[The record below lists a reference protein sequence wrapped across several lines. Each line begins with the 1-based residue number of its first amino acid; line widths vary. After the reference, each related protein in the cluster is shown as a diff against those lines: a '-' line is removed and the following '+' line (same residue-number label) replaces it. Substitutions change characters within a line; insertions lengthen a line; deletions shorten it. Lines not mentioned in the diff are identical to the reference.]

1 MYLKGNCLLQ
11 EDDGDDALQF
21 DSFYNGFMAPYFGCF
36 SCADTRK
43 GLKAIDMDKSG
54 QVDWREFMVYVKWA
68 LREYPD
74 EIKNVDD
81 LLAVTFRRGLIPAMQ
96 DEILGRSVSNRRVTV
111 YRSRRNARKPPKKDK
126 ETTNFGNQLT
136 VPGGVPIPNYRGVGS
151 IDEDVSE
158 HRLVYRT
165 NNSEYLR
172 GAPELPPKPRRKMH

>member
-1 MYLKGNCLLQ
+1 
-11 EDDGDDALQF
+11 
-21 DSFYNGFMAPYFGCF
+21 MAPYFGCF

-74 EIKNVDD
+74 EIKDVDD

-111 YRSRRNARKPPKKDK
+111 YQSRRKARRPLKDGK
-126 ETTNFGNQLT
+126 QRCNSGNHLAI
-136 VPGGVPIPNYRGVGS
+136 PGGIPQYRGMDS
-151 IDEDVSE
+151 IEEEDNKI
-158 HRLVYRT
+158 HRIAYRT

-172 GAPELPPKPRRKMH
+172 VPPQLPPKPRRRMT